1 MRVKADSGKVRQ
13 IIFVVIVV
21 VIISII
27 CFFVYKKATVEEVD
41 VSEGVKILKQLEEA
55 DTAEVDAKIQALGVP
70 DSEDASGEDG
80 GGQSSDAADDAI
92 SGEDIVPMEHFR
104 GSVVLGDSIAE
115 ELSAYE
121 ILDESVVVAKIGVS
135 IPNAGELVDK
145 AVGLNPQNLFIAF
158 GSNDVQTTG
167 GNAEMFRENY
177 KGLLDGIKERLPN
190 TKIYV
195 NGVTAVQNWV
205 LESEPV
211 FQMIPQFNEVLRR
224 LCEEEGVTF
233 IDNSELLSD
242 ELYEQDGIHFRPEY
256 HRKWAIHM
264 IQVAGL

>member
-1 MRVKADSGKVRQ
+1 M
-13 IIFVVIVV
+13 
-21 VIISII
+21 
-27 CFFVYKKATVEEVD
+27 YKKATVEEVD

-167 GNAEMFRENY
+167 EMRRCFVRIT
-177 KGLLDGIKERLPN
+177 KGCLMESKKDFQIQRFMSRMLRLCR
-190 TKIYV
+190 TGCWRV
-195 NGVTAVQNWV
+195 
-205 LESEPV
+205 SV
-211 FQMIPQFNEVLRR
+211 FQVIPQFNEVLRQ